1 MATYAERVEF
11 AENVAWHLSDLKA
24 KALGSDT
31 IEIHSTGPTTLWSV
45 YMAAENGD
53 SADATAKQIRVD
65 FNSKYALA
73 KWLKYA

>member
-11 AENVAWHLSDLKA
+11 TENVAWYLSDLKA
-24 KALGSDT
+24 KVLGSGT

-53 SADATAKQIRVD
+53 SAHATAKQIRDD
-65 FNSKYALA
+65 FNSKYESP
-73 KWLKYA
+73 KWLAYA